1 MPEEENSMRF
11 LAPVG
16 LIVFTIVLI
25 IVIATSTGGGDGK
38 DEKSRADQGSSTITT
53 KTTKTTTQNTVEE
66 PIYVVKSG
74 DNLATIAE
82 DTGVSMADIEE
93 LNPDIDPRGLV
104 AGQKIKLK

>member
-1 MPEEENSMRF
+1 MPENENSLRN

-25 IVIATSTGGGDGK
+25 VVIVTSTGGGDGD
-38 DEKSRADQGSSTITT
+38 DESSGAGQGRTT
-53 KTTKTTTQNTVEE
+53 KTEKTTKTTTQKTIEE

-93 LNPDIDPRGLV
+93 LNPDIDPRALV